1 MVQKINFNNITGNP
15 LWSKVSANSTLDVG
29 YRYIVDCSSGN
40 TVLALPSTPRVGDEV
55 RVIDFKGAANT
66 TNLIVMERNG
76 NMIEGETANAVI
88 DVARAGFGFVYTGS
102 EQGWVL
108 IEV

>member
-15 LWSKVSANSTLDVG
+15 LWTVVSANSTLEVG

-40 TVLALPSTPRVGDEV
+40 TVLTLPATPRIGDEV
-55 RVIDFKGAANT
+55 RVIDYKGAANT

-76 NMIEGETANAVI
+76 MMVEGEAANAVI
-88 DVARAGFGFVYTGS
+88 DVARAGFGFVFTGHD
-102 EQGWVL
+102 QGWVL